1 MSKVN
6 PTVKKES
13 TIEVGDIVTLRP
25 DSQWARGFGPDG
37 TVSNPLGMEGKV
49 TRALKG
55 NDMFTIGVNW
65 KNGYSNS
72 YGRKDL
78 NIIKKAKMKSQT
90 TKKAISAKKVATVKR
105 TPFTDY
111 EGWTIHRT
119 PTSVSF
125 GCGAVRVSKK
135 DLVAVAGALE
145 NPEVV
150 KAVKAF
156 ANLLKGAG
164 TRKTL
169 KDLLKITP
177 QTYLRIAG
185 K

>member
-1 MSKVN
+1 
-6 PTVKKES
+6 
-13 TIEVGDIVTLRP
+13 
-25 DSQWARGFGPDG
+25 
-37 TVSNPLGMEGKV
+37 
-49 TRALKG
+49 
-55 NDMFTIGVNW
+55 
-65 KNGYSNS
+65 
-72 YGRKDL
+72 
-78 NIIKKAKMKSQT
+78 
-90 TKKAISAKKVATVKR
+90 
-105 TPFTDY
+105 
-111 EGWTIHRT
+111 
-119 PTSVSF
+119 
-125 GCGAVRVSKK
+125 
-135 DLVAVAGALE
+135 LE

>member
-55 NDMFTIGVNW
+55 NDTFTIGVDW

-78 NIIKKAKMKSQT
+78 KIIKKANMKSQV
-90 TKKAISAKKVATVKR
+90 TKKATSAKKVATVKR
-105 TPFTDY
+105 TPLTEF

-125 GCGAVRVSKK
+125 GCGAIKVSKK
-135 DLVAVAGALE
+135 DLVQVAKGLKD
-145 NPEVV
+145 PEVLSTI
-150 KAVKAF
+150 KAF
-156 ANLLKGAG
+156 ANLLRDAG
-164 TRKTL
+164 IRKTA
-169 KDLLKITP
+169 KDLLRISP